1 MASFRKI
8 VLWRLIFLLISTVS
22 VQVHSQPDSNG
33 FLSIDCGLSE
43 TSSYVEEDNK
53 LNYVS
58 DEKFI
63 DTGVNS
69 NISSDIISKDGKN
82 YLKEYLTVR
91 YFPDGIRN
99 CYTLRSLTVGSNYL
113 IRGTFFYGNYD
124 NKNNPPTF
132 DIYLGVNFWNTVNA
146 TTISFPE
153 IIVAANASFLEVC
166 LVNTKKG
173 APFISSLHLRQLTN
187 LYPYVNSTTSLIFVR
202 RDNFGA
208 SDFIVR
214 YPDDKY
220 DRWWLNNTYDS
231 TWSAISTNAS
241 IDYVDLDFGTPS
253 RVFQTAAA
261 TTSTNQ
267 PFVIYWSSKDTTI
280 KYYYI
285 LHFYETQDTSKTG
298 SRDFYISERGN
309 QLWDSPYPGSR
320 KGGWVAGPT
329 TGFTYYNVSLKA
341 TANSTLPPAMNA
353 FELYTVAS
361 VGATTYAQDVAAI
374 NSIKDY
380 YGIKKGWSGDPCLP
394 REFIWTGINCTS
406 SSSSIT
412 RITSLN
418 LSSSSL
424 TGPLNY
430 SFGYLTALEYLDIT
444 GDKNISTALPP
455 ELLKRKEN
463 GMLDYRYSPSLSPPP
478 PPPPPPKNFIILI
491 VVAVLVL
498 VIAVAIAVILRLKRR
513 KYNRIIAPKP
523 TESFES
529 NLPQSSNLNE
539 KPQSRGGEQILP
551 DFGNRK
557 FSYDD
562 LKKITNDFK
571 NNIGTGG
578 YGSVYLGLLENGV
591 QVAVKMLSQSSSQG
605 LKEFLAEA
613 ENLTRV
619 HHKNLVSLM
628 GYCIDKNSMSLV
640 YEYMQGGNLHDKLK
654 DNVRP
659 LDWKLRL
666 RIAYESALGLEYL
679 HKACNPPLI
688 HRDVKTSNILLN
700 ANLEAKIADFGL
712 SRAFN
717 NDGSSHVSTRIVG
730 TPGYLDPEYYLSNQ
744 LSVKSDVFSF
754 GVVLLEIITGR
765 PPITMGL
772 EGGSLIQWV
781 SQKLSGGDIK
791 SIVDPK
797 MQSKYDINSAWK
809 VTELACSCTEP
820 TSSKRPTMAGVVAE
834 LKESMDLQ
842 ISTEEIHMKSTE
854 NFVSDVS
861 QDSNFEMAYMGGM
874 PAPGPSVR

>member
-1 MASFRKI
+1 MTFSIFR
-8 VLWRLIFLLISTVS
+8 
-22 VQVHSQPDSNG
+22 
-33 FLSIDCGLSE
+33 
-43 TSSYVEEDNK
+43 
-53 LNYVS
+53 
-58 DEKFI
+58 
-63 DTGVNS
+63 
-69 NISSDIISKDGKN
+69 
-82 YLKEYLTVR
+82 
-91 YFPDGIRN
+91 
-99 CYTLRSLTVGSNYL
+99 
-113 IRGTFFYGNYD
+113 
-124 NKNNPPTF
+124 
-132 DIYLGVNFWNTVNA
+132 
-146 TTISFPE
+146 
-153 IIVAANASFLEVC
+153 
-166 LVNTKKG
+166 
-173 APFISSLHLRQLTN
+173 
-187 LYPYVNSTTSLIFVR
+187 
-202 RDNFGA
+202 
-208 SDFIVR
+208 
-214 YPDDKY
+214 
-220 DRWWLNNTYDS
+220 
-231 TWSAISTNAS
+231 
-241 IDYVDLDFGTPS
+241 
-253 RVFQTAAA
+253 
-261 TTSTNQ
+261 
-267 PFVIYWSSKDTTI
+267 
-280 KYYYI
+280 
-285 LHFYETQDTSKTG
+285 
-298 SRDFYISERGN
+298 
-309 QLWDSPYPGSR
+309 
-320 KGGWVAGPT
+320 
-329 TGFTYYNVSLKA
+329 
-341 TANSTLPPAMNA
+341 
-353 FELYTVAS
+353 
-361 VGATTYAQDVAAI
+361 
-374 NSIKDY
+374 
-380 YGIKKGWSGDPCLP
+380 
-394 REFIWTGINCTS
+394 
-406 SSSSIT
+406 
-412 RITSLN
+412 N

-430 SFGYLTALEYLDIT
+430 SFGYLTALEYLNLSSNDLSGNLTTLDNLTALKLLYIT
-444 GDKNISTALPP
+444 RNKNISTALPP

-463 GMLDYRYSPSLSPPP
+463 GMLDYRYLSLSPPP
-478 PPPPPPKNFIILI
+478 PSPKKNFIIPI

-539 KPQSRGGEQILP
+539 KPQSRGSGEQILP

-842 ISTEEIHMKSTE
+842 ISTEEIHVKSTE

-874 PAPGPSVR
+874 PAPGPSVRLQIE